1 MQSGLCFGRWK
12 VATQSGHFRR
22 YRRFTKHSVM
32 ASTNTQEE
40 GGKEEEGGVQ
50 ISGQEVEVKLR
61 IPDSASFAA
70 VKSLLLPCFKTI
82 HDQENHFFDGANQEL
97 SSQKVVLR
105 IRFYN
110 GDHKA
115 VITCKGKQVLQGGI
129 GRAPE
134 EEEEIDVELAKKCLD
149 DPNLLLT
156 YEESPLMKKLKD
168 EMTFSN
174 GITHLGGFD
183 NKRTVYGWRGYTL
196 EADETSYPWG
206 SLFEIECETEN
217 PEELKTMLET
227 FLSDHHIPFSD
238 STKSK
243 FANFKDKTLE

>member
-1 MQSGLCFGRWK
+1 MQGLCLGRWK
-12 VATQSGHFRR
+12 VASLSGHYLSNR
-22 YRRFTKHSVM
+22 YRQFKKRSVM
-32 ASTNTQEE
+32 ASTSTQDK
-40 GGKEEEGGVQ
+40 GGKEGGVQ

-82 HDQENHFFDGANQEL
+82 HEQENHFFDGANEEL

-115 VITCKGKQVLQGGI
+115 VITCKGKQVLQDGI

-134 EEEEIDVELAKKCLD
+134 EEEEIDVQLARNCLE

-156 YEESPLMKKLKD
+156 YENSALMKKLKD
-168 EMTFSN
+168 EMKFSN
-174 GITHLGGFD
+174 GLTHLGGFD

-217 PEELKTMLET
+217 PEELKTILET
-227 FLSDHHIPFSD
+227 FLFDHHIPFSD